1 MPLLQSADW
10 PLIIDIYFFLGGLA
24 GGAFV
29 IATVASLWGGD
40 RSREITRIGYYLAL
54 LAIIP
59 GPIILVADLGIPTR
73 FLHMLMVAK
82 PAATIG
88 YSAVNI
94 GPFHLKPFSPMSVGA
109 WALMGFS
116 LCAFLAALDV
126 FLVDRGGRSL
136 AGLRVAAGV
145 IGSLFGFFIAAY
157 PGVLMGATARPLWI
171 DARLLGALFL
181 TVGMTTGGA
190 AIALVLAAAT
200 GARARE
206 GLASLKRTY
215 TMALGLELV
224 ILILLFAVVRSAGPV
239 AQAGLAALISGVYG
253 TTFWLGAVGVGLIIP
268 LILELTSRSRVSM
281 GVTAIS
287 AILILIG
294 GFLTKYVIMVAGQ
307 AI

>member
-10 PLIIDIYFFLGGLA
+10 PLILDIYFFLGGLA

-29 IATVASLWGGD
+29 IATIASLWGGE

-59 GPIILVADLGIPTR
+59 GPIILIADLGMPTR

-82 PAATIG
+82 PDVTIG
-88 YSAVNI
+88 LSAITI
-94 GPFHLKPFSPMSVGA
+94 GSFHLKPFSPMSVGV
-109 WALMGFS
+109 WGLMGFS

-126 FLVDRGGRSL
+126 FLVDRGGRSMT
-136 AGLRVAAGV
+136 ALRRSAGV

-171 DARLLGALFL
+171 DARLLGALYL
-181 TVGMTTGGA
+181 TIGMATGGA
-190 AIALVLAAAT
+190 AIALILAAT

-206 GLASLKRTY
+206 GMDNLKRTY
-215 TMALGLELV
+215 TIALGLQ
-224 ILILLFAVVRSAGPV
+224 LILLILFLLVVRSAGPV
-239 AQAGLAALISGVYG
+239 AQEGLRVLVSGPYSL
-253 TTFWLGAVGVGLIIP
+253 TFWVGAVGLGLIVP
-268 LILELTSRSRVSM
+268 LIIELAGRRRVSI
-281 GVTAIS
+281 GVTAVS

-294 GFLTKYVIMVAGQ
+294 GFLTKYVIMAAGQ

>member
-10 PLIIDIYFFLGGLA
+10 PLIIDIYFFFGGLA

-29 IATVASLWGGD
+29 IATVASLWGGE
-40 RSREITRIGYYLAL
+40 RNREIARIGYYLAL

-59 GPIILVADLGIPTR
+59 GPIILIVDLGMPTR
-73 FLHMLMVAK
+73 FLHMMMVAK
-82 PAATIG
+82 PELTIG
-88 YSAVNI
+88 QSAINI
-94 GPFHLKPFSPMSVGA
+94 GPFHLKPFSPMNAGS

-126 FLVDRGGRSL
+126 FLVDRGGRSM
-136 AGLRVAAGV
+136 ATLRQVVGI
-145 IGSLFGFFIAAY
+145 IGGFFGFFIAAY

-190 AIALVLAAAT
+190 AIALVLAAT

-215 TMALGLELV
+215 TIALGLELV
-224 ILILLFAVVRSAGPV
+224 ILILLFAIVRGAGPV

-268 LILELTSRSRVSM
+268 LILELTSRRRVSM

>member
-40 RSREITRIGYYLAL
+40 RSREIARIGYYLAL

-59 GPIILVADLGIPTR
+59 GPIILIADLGMPAR
-73 FLHMLMVAK
+73 FLNMMMVAK

-88 YSAVNI
+88 FSAVNI
-94 GPFHLKPFSPMSVGA
+94 GPFHLKPFSPMNVGA

-136 AGLRVAAGV
+136 APLRIAAGV
-145 IGSLFGFFIAAY
+145 IGSFFGFFIAAY

-171 DARLLGALFL
+171 DARLLGALYL
-181 TVGMTTGGA
+181 TIGMATGGA
-190 AIALVLAAAT
+190 AIALILAAT

-206 GLASLKRTY
+206 GLASVKRTY
-215 TMALGLELV
+215 TIALGLQLI
-224 ILILLFAVVRSAGPV
+224 ILILFFLVVRSAGPG
-239 AQAGLAALISGVYG
+239 AQAGLAVLVSGAYSMM
-253 TTFWLGAVGVGLIIP
+253 FWLGAVGVGLIIP
-268 LILELTSRSRVSM
+268 LILELTDRSRLSL